1 MEDFKSEAW
10 KAIVVF
16 LTGKE
21 EVLVADLIEYMG
33 PERLRVYP
41 ILMELLLEDKL
52 EVLEETEL
60 GGFVKVRLK

>member
-1 MEDFKSEAW
+1 MEDFKSDAW
-10 KAIVVF
+10 KAIVEY
-16 LTGKE
+16 LKGKD
-21 EVLVADLIEYMG
+21 EVLTSDLLEYMG

>member
-10 KAIVVF
+10 KNIVEY
-16 LTGKE
+16 LKGKE
-21 EVLVADLIEYMG
+21 EVVVSDLLDYMG
-33 PERLRVYP
+33 SERLRVYP
-41 ILMELLLEDKL
+41 ILIELYLEEKL